1 MLYWSWT
8 GVEAT
13 RVPHRRR
20 CHHPL
25 TIHPLALE
33 RISIVCRAWAH
44 LSCIVLQTFFHAHRL
59 FLCMGHGP
67 RANRRCLPPVSCSL
81 TNESKNGGTSH
92 YFPNHLSNETSNRP
106 ANSRSSLHYIRKP
119 TCTFT
124 HRTCL
129 VLLCPSP
136 RSSFPPSFLP
146 SYLTSSTLTNLQTSE
161 LYFSQC
167 LLLPN
172 NPHQFLRDLLGATSQ
187 PRYPWFLIKG
197 PSRVASTAL

>member
-124 HRTCL
+124 QYRWQLKVPHLPSLTL
-129 VLLCPSP
+129 PLPPFLL
-136 RSSFPPSFLP
+136 PSFLP
-146 SYLTSSTLTNLQTSE
+146 SFLLNLLNS
-161 LYFSQC
+161 
-167 LLLPN
+167 
-172 NPHQFLRDLLGATSQ
+172 D
-187 PRYPWFLIKG
+187 
-197 PSRVASTAL
+197 